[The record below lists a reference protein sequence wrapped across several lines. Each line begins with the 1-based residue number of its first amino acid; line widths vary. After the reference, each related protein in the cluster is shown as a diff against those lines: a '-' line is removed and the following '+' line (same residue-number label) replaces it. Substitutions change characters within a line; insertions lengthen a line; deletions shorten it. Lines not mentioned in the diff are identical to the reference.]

1 MIAPLNSRHLS
12 AAQAALRIA
21 AGLAYFAHDVQKLFG
36 WFGGMGPR
44 GATLRLARGATLRLA
59 RGAVAALLVV
69 APVAPNALSAQVG
82 ERPALGPKD
91 GAGLAPLDTGRVIA
105 GLIAPDFTLE
115 AKDGGTVTLSQ
126 FRGKKNVVLVF
137 YRGHW

>member
-44 GATLRLARGATLRLA
+44 GTTLRLA

>member
-1 MIAPLNSRHLS
+1 MIAPLNSRHLP

-36 WFGGMGPR
+36 LFGGMGPR
-44 GATLRLARGATLRLA
+44 GATLRLARGAL
-59 RGAVAALLVV
+59 AALLVV

>member
-1 MIAPLNSRHLS
+1 MIAPLNSRHLP

-36 WFGGMGPR
+36 LFGGMGP
-44 GATLRLARGATLRLA
+44 RGATLRLA

-69 APVAPNALSAQVG
+69 APVAPKALSAQVG

-105 GLIAPDFTLE
+105 GVIAPDFTLE